1 MPVSPFL
8 DHPERNQ
15 FNLLTIH
22 PVEFSR
28 QLTLYEFDLYCAVNP
43 FELMG
48 AKWTKPDKQLHSP
61 NLSKLIQHNSRFIY
75 WLEKEIVEC
84 PNLDER
90 VAIFI
95 RLIDMLQVLYDLNN
109 FNGLFEI
116 ISAFERASIYRLDL
130 TFNSLPHR
138 SLKIFN
144 DFRELKKDGHFQRYK
159 ELLGQINPPCV
170 PFFGI
175 YLTQILHLEDGNP
188 DYIDNDKQLIN
199 FSKRRKI
206 AEITSEI
213 QQYQNQPYC
222 LQIYPELRDFI
233 ENLDPLGTRTEKEFD
248 DYVYEKSLEIEPR
261 GCKQP
266 QKGERRY
273 RHINLKSPGI
283 KQLPSLNSSTMTS
296 TFAKE
301 FLSNHHHQAST
312 SSATNVAGSTG
323 APLGCSSNPQTPNH
337 TLTSSPTST
346 AFFPNNKSPPAVPPL
361 VDSDKTIFAPVY
373 IGGGCSASSATKVN
387 SLYLLD
393 NPHANLA
400 NFRPIHSLSNF
411 SISSSCNSGVPSGQL
426 NTGNRP
432 PPIPPRHHRSSFSAD
447 IHQRTNSESS
457 TASTA
462 SPNVLSAHS
471 VVNTPLIANPSS
483 AGSQLVFNFNTQP
496 FAQPPPLPP
505 RQSASRT
512 PSLLSSLP
520 PSYSA
525 QPSPSLNH
533 PTFNPSDQPMPT
545 GELAATSLPPPLPP
559 KTLKAKL
566 RNFDKPG
573 ALNINENLI

>member
-1 MPVSPFL
+1 
-8 DHPERNQ
+8 
-15 FNLLTIH
+15 
-22 PVEFSR
+22 
-28 QLTLYEFDLYCAVNP
+28 
-43 FELMG
+43 MG
-48 AKWTKPDKQLHSP
+48 AKWTKPDKKLHSP

-84 PNLDER
+84 PNHEER
-90 VAIFI
+90 VAIFG
-95 RLIDMLQVLYDLNN
+95 RLIEMLQVLLELNN

-116 ISAFERASIYRLDL
+116 ISAFERASVYRLDL
-130 TFNSLPHR
+130 TFNSLPNR
-138 SLKIFN
+138 YLRIFN
-144 DFRELKKDGHFQRYK
+144 DIRELKKDGHFQRYK

-222 LQIYPELRDFI
+222 LKIYPELREFI
-233 ENLDPLGTRTEKEFD
+233 ENLDPLGAMTEKDFD
-248 DYVYEKSLEIEPR
+248 DYVYNKSLEIEPR
-261 GCKQP
+261 GAKQP
-266 QKGERRY
+266 IKGERRY

-296 TFAKE
+296 AFAKE
-301 FLSNHHHQAST
+301 FLSNHHHQAS
-312 SSATNVAGSTG
+312 SASYTG
-323 APLGCSSNPQTPNH
+323 GPSGCSSNPQTPNH
-337 TLTSSPTST
+337 SASSPTST
-346 AFFPNNKSPPAVPPL
+346 IFFPNNKSPPAVPPL
-361 VDSDKTIFAPVY
+361 VDSDKTVFAPVL
-373 IGGGCSASSATKVN
+373 IGGGCSSSSATKVN

-411 SISSSCNSGVPSGQL
+411 SISSNPVMSSSQP
-426 NTGNRP
+426 TGNRP

-462 SPNVLSAHS
+462 SPNVLSSHS

-505 RQSASRT
+505 RQSTSRT
-512 PSLLSSLP
+512 PSLVPTLP
-520 PSYSA
+520 PCYSA
-525 QPSPSLNH
+525 QPSPSLNQ
-533 PTFNPSDQPMPT
+533 PTFNPPADHPT
-545 GELAATSLPPPLPP
+545 GELTATSLPPPLPP
-559 KTLKAKL
+559 KTLKSRL